1 MASLHSLGWTPYFD
15 GQVTDE
21 ERARC
26 APARVVWASRD
37 RYRLATSDAEWR
49 GELAGRLRHAAH
61 TRADL
66 PTVGDW
72 VLADLRPGEGCA
84 TIQRRLDRRSAFTR
98 AAAGRSAEA
107 QVVAA
112 NVDTVLLVTS
122 WNRDFNV
129 RRVERY
135 LALAWESGAN
145 PIIVINKADLAH
157 SGQEAWRAQMAV
169 VAQGVP
175 IVVTSALR
183 GDGLDTLRS
192 AIQADGMTTALL
204 GSSGVGKSTLVNAL
218 VGAEVQ
224 DVSDIREHDARGR
237 HRTTARQLFCLD
249 GGGIVIDTPGMREL
263 QLWDAEDGVQKA
275 FADIEALGVGCRF
288 RDCSH
293 EREPGCA
300 VLAAVDQG
308 ALAGERLDSYRRLQ
322 REEQFL
328 RGRHDGSARAEQKR
342 QVQQVSRSVKLLYKL
357 RRR

>member
-1 MASLHSLGWTPYFD
+1 MPLLHALGWSPYFD
-15 GQVTDE
+15 RQMTDE

-26 APARVVWASRD
+26 APARVVWESRE
-37 RYRLATSDAEWR
+37 RYRLATADAEWR

-72 VLADLRPGEGCA
+72 VLADLRPGDGSA

-98 AAAGRSAEA
+98 AAAGRSAEP

-112 NVDTVLLVTS
+112 NVDTALIVTS
-122 WNRDFNV
+122 CNRDFNV

-145 PIIVINKADLAH
+145 PIIVVNKADLAEGGH
-157 SGQEAWRAQMAV
+157 EARYAEMAA
-169 VAQGVP
+169 VAQGIP
-175 IVVTSALR
+175 VVVASALR
-183 GDGLDTLRS
+183 GDGLEVLRPVL
-192 AIQADGMTTALL
+192 QADGITTALL

-218 VGAEVQ
+218 VGAELQ
-224 DVSDIREHDARGR
+224 DVSEIRRHDARGR
-237 HRTTARQLFCLD
+237 HRTTARQLFCLQ
-249 GGGIVIDTPGMREL
+249 GGGILIDTPGMREL
-263 QLWDAEDGVQKA
+263 QLWDAEDGVQHV
-275 FADIEALGVGCRF
+275 FADIEALGAGCRF

-300 VLAAVDQG
+300 VRAAVDEG
-308 ALAGERLDSYRRLQ
+308 TLAGDRFDSYRKLR

-328 RGRHDGSARAEQKR
+328 RARHDGSARAEQKR
-342 QVQQVSRSVKLLYKL
+342 QGKQVARSLKLQDKL